1 MKRDQRK
8 QIVTVVLAVIAV
20 IVFLRLAGVTCLIK
34 YMTGISCPG
43 CGMTRA
49 WIAFGTGHFH
59 RAMQYHPLFLL
70 AVPAAGYVVLRVLL
84 KARGIPAERFRK
96 WDYIL
101 LSIACTALFVCYAFR
116 MADPQDTIVVFR
128 PQDGVLFRWI
138 TWIKMVLR

>member
-20 IVFLRLAGVTCLIK
+20 IVFLRLAGVTCLVK

-49 WIAFGTGHFH
+49 WIAFGTGHF
-59 RAMQYHPLFLL
+59 LL
-70 AVPAAGYVVLRVLL
+70 AVPAAGYVVIRVLL

-96 WDYIL
+96 WDYSL
-101 LSIACTALFVCYAFR
+101 LAIACAALFICYALR
-116 MADPQDTIVVFR
+116 MADPKDTIVVFR

-138 TWIKMVLR
+138 TWIKMILR